1 MFDLKYYATLNEIRN
16 HTDNINDYNK
26 FKGSIKNKDDYLNV
40 YQDFFNKNCIDANTY
55 STLRLY
61 LILSDMYFSD
71 YDTDVVDKKYAY
83 YKKSIWNGRQNRQLT
98 DAKDKQVLDYET
110 EKIIKDKYKTNPA
123 FRKKLDAL
131 IDEWDEKS

>member
-1 MFDLKYYATLNEIRN
+1 MSLKNKKLIVCFYIFIIIPISKMFDLKYYATLNEIRT
-16 HTDNINDYNK
+16 HIDNINDYNK

-98 DAKDKQVLDYET
+98 SAV
-110 EKIIKDKYKTNPA
+110 
-123 FRKKLDAL
+123 
-131 IDEWDEKS
+131 KS

>member
-1 MFDLKYYATLNEIRN
+1 MSLKNKKLIICFYIFIIILISKMFDLKYYATLNEIRN

-26 FKGSIKNKDDYLNV
+26 FKGSINNKDDYLNV

-98 DAKDKQVLDYET
+98 SAV
-110 EKIIKDKYKTNPA
+110 
-123 FRKKLDAL
+123 
-131 IDEWDEKS
+131 KS